1 MTCYCLFLLRPNGS
15 LQYTYGQ
22 PGWSF
27 KTDLEQQQGK
37 AQDIVYIPERG
48 VVSPKPAGQ
57 SRFV

>member
-1 MTCYCLFLLRPNGS
+1 MTCYCLFLPGPNGS

-37 AQDIVYIPERG
+37 AQDIV
-48 VVSPKPAGQ
+48 
-57 SRFV
+57 